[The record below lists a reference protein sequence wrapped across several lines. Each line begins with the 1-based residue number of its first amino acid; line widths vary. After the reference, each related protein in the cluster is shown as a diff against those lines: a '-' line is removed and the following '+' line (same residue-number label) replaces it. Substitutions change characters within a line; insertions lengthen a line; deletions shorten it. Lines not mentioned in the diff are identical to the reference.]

1 MEQSSR
7 IAASSSLPGSA
18 PPLTDAGLAARPPAT
33 RRRSR
38 RRRST
43 LPTAAYKII
52 SVASVV
58 GCLILWQVLA
68 STGVIDQTLSSSPS
82 GVWHELMTEISNG
95 TLGSAVLVS
104 GKLFGVGMLVSI
116 LIGAIAGIALGW
128 WRILYA
134 IFDPWIAMAY
144 STPLVATFPLII
156 VWFGIGFSSQ
166 VVIVVVISVF
176 PLLINVMTGT
186 RQVDD
191 NLLRLARSFRASQF
205 AILRSLV
212 VPSLVPYFVTG
223 LRLTLGA
230 GLIGVVLGEYFEG
243 GGGLGGLVL
252 NAGQELNSALVFVG
266 IVVLAGAA
274 LTFTGLIRLLEKRV
288 SAWRES

>member
-1 MEQSSR
+1 MNQRNSS
-7 IAASSSLPGSA
+7 APVATTTVDDGTTVAPASSA
-18 PPLTDAGLAARPPAT
+18 
-33 RRRSR
+33 RRRPR
-38 RRRST
+38 RRRRA
-43 LPTAAYKII
+43 LPSAAFRII
-52 SVASVV
+52 SVLSVV
-58 GCLILWQVLA
+58 ICLGLWQLLA

-82 GVWHELMTEISNG
+82 DVWHALMTEINNG
-95 TLGSAVLVS
+95 ILGSAVLQS
-104 GKLFGVGMLVSI
+104 AKLFGLGVLISV
-116 LIGAIAGIALGW
+116 LIGLFGGIALGW

-166 VVIVVVISVF
+166 VVIVVLISVF

-191 NLLRLARSFRASQF
+191 NLLRMARSFRASQF

-212 VPSLVPYFVTG
+212 LPSLVPYFVTG
-223 LRLTLGA
+223 LRLSLGA
-230 GLIGVVLGEYFEG
+230 GLIGMVLGEYFEG
-243 GGGLGGLVL
+243 SGGIGGLVL
-252 NAGQELNSALVFVG
+252 DAGQELDSALVFVG

-274 LTFTGLIRLLEKRV
+274 LTFTGLIRLVERRI
-288 SAWRES
+288 SAWREP

>member
-1 MEQSSR
+1 MNQSPETAV
-7 IAASSSLPGSA
+7 AAADDAA
-18 PPLTDAGLAARPPAT
+18 PAVRPPAA

-38 RRRST
+38 RRPGT
-43 LPTAAYKII
+43 LPSAAYKVI
-52 SVASVV
+52 SVVSVV
-58 GCLILWQVLA
+58 GCLALWQVLA
-68 STGVIDQTLSSSPS
+68 SAGVIDQTLSSSPS
-82 GVWHELMTEISNG
+82 DVWHALMTEISNG

-104 GKLFGVGMLVSI
+104 AKLYGLGLLISVLIGLFG
-116 LIGAIAGIALGW
+116 GIALGW

-230 GLIGVVLGEYFEG
+230 GLIGMVLGEYFEG
-243 GGGLGGLVL
+243 GGGIGGLVL